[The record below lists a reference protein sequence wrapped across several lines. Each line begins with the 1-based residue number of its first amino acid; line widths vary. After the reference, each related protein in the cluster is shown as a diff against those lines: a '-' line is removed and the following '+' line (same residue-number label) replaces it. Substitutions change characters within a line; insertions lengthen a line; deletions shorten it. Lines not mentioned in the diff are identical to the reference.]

1 MLLSAWLLSAKV
13 CVYRP
18 ASGAYSARESVAAEP
33 GDFPL
38 ADELAVAQ
46 PVEGSA
52 AEEQVRSWAAE
63 RAHCVAGDDSFLDAA
78 DSAPDDSR
86 AECSAAPLT
95 DARCATAALQADSC
109 PVGW

>member
-18 ASGAYSARESVAAEP
+18 ASGAYSARESAEEEP